1 MMATL
6 PVLASSIGNPLQ
18 RMTGI
23 KIKRLHLADFTFPA
37 GSPRA
42 GQTGVVFAFLVLHP
56 QGPVL
61 FDTGMVEGSDLVDRL
76 FKPARHSLA
85 LQVQAVDVRLSD
97 IQVVINCH
105 LHFDHCGNNRLFLDA
120 RFLVQTAEWDAAQA
134 PNYTIREAF
143 DFPGAR
149 IELVQGEA
157 QVLPGLSVIPTPGHT
172 PGHQS
177 VVVET
182 PEGRVV
188 LAGQAA
194 YSPSEFSEPLT
205 GQPSGLDSA
214 WDKDHYLKS
223 IQRIHDLRPLEV
235 HFSHDRGS
243 WRRLSLT

>member
-1 MMATL
+1 MA
-6 PVLASSIGNPLQ
+6 
-18 RMTGI
+18 GI
-23 KIKRLHLADFTFPA
+23 RVERLHLADFTFPPQ
-37 GSPRA
+37 SPRA

-85 LQVQAVDVRLSD
+85 FQVQAVDVGLSD

-143 DFPGAR
+143 DFPGAH

-157 QVLPGLSVIPTPGHT
+157 QVLPGLSVIPTPGHA

-188 LAGQAA
+188 LAARLRTH
-194 YSPSEFSEPLT
+194 PLSF
-205 GQPSGLDSA
+205 QNP
-214 WDKDHYLKS
+214 
-223 IQRIHDLRPLEV
+223 
-235 HFSHDRGS
+235 
-243 WRRLSLT
+243 